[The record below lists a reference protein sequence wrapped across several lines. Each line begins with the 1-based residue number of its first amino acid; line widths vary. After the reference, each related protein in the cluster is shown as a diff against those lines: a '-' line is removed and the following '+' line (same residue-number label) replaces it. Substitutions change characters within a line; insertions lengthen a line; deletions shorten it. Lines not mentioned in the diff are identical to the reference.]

1 MAQAGEAVAAIS
13 RLAWRRGAIEHVA
26 RAHLTP
32 RQRRCL
38 VLACF
43 DGLTQGE
50 IAARLGLSMR
60 AVRQVMHRA
69 RRKLAKVGLKAER
82 VKVLEQDVVCLMDP
96 AHMDRLP
103 PRQIRGRW

>member
-1 MAQAGEAVAAIS
+1 MS
-13 RLAWRRGAIEHVA
+13 RSARRRRAIEQVA

-50 IAARLGLSMR
+50 IAACLGLSIR

-69 RRKLAKVGLKAER
+69 RRKLTKVGLTASR
-82 VKVLEQDVVCLMDP
+82 LDVVENTFILLMDP
-96 AHMDRLP
+96 ARMDRIT
-103 PRQIRGRW
+103 PRKIRGRW